1 MNLTMHLVFSGN
13 CEEAFTVYK
22 EVLKGEI
29 AFMFRKKEDKS
40 QILSAEEGEKISHM
54 VLQSPD
60 FFLAGEDA
68 PAGET
73 VVTGN
78 NNKMTLK
85 LNGLDEVRR
94 AFDRLA
100 EGGTVIMPLEK
111 VFFSEAFG
119 ELTDKFGV
127 RWLILMNDD
136 GFEKE

>member
-1 MNLTMHLVFSGN
+1 MHLVFAGN
-13 CEEAFTVYK
+13 CEEAFKVYK
-22 EVLKGEI
+22 EVLGGELV
-29 AFMFRKKEDKS
+29 FMFRKKEDKS
-40 QILSAEEGEKISHM
+40 VTLSAEEEKKIAHM

-68 PAGET
+68 SADE
-73 VVTGN
+73 VVTTGN

-85 LNGLDEVRR
+85 LNDLEAVRR
-94 AFDRLA
+94 SFNLLA
-100 EGGTVIMPLEK
+100 EGGEIIMPLEK

-119 ELTDKFGV
+119 ELIDKFGV